1 MMKKKTILSAVTF
14 LLLGLTSFSQNCDEM
29 VKDCEKL
36 FRDEKGKEV
45 FISDGQVYTAF
56 LDRQQAE
63 FDITFYGGTT
73 YRIAVSAGDRDDYVI
88 FRLRDQKGNV
98 LFSNQDYKN
107 ARYWDFKVP
116 QTITLKIE
124 TELDTE
130 RKIAGCAVMLI
141 GFKQ

>member
-1 MMKKKTILSAVTF
+1 MRNITTTLIFMFFSGLF
-14 LLLGLTSFSQNCDEM
+14 LFGQNCEEI
-29 VKDCEKL
+29 VRNCEKL
-36 FRDEKGKEV
+36 FRDEKGKQI

-56 LDRQQAE
+56 LDRQEAE
-63 FDITFYGGTT
+63 FDLTFYGGTT

-88 FRLRDQKGNV
+88 FTLRDEKGNT
-98 LFSNQDYKN
+98 LFTNKDHKN

-116 QTITLKIE
+116 KTLSVKIE

-130 RKIAGCAVMLI
+130 RKVTGCAVMLI

>member
-1 MMKKKTILSAVTF
+1 MKKLIF
-14 LLLGLTSFSQNCDEM
+14 TSFFTLISSVLLYGQNCEEI
-29 VKDCEKL
+29 VRNCEQL
-36 FRDEKGKEV
+36 FRNEKGKQV

-56 LDRQQAE
+56 LDRQEAE
-63 FDITFYGGTT
+63 FNLTFYGGTT

-88 FRLRDQKGNV
+88 FTVRDEKQNI
-98 LFSNQDYKN
+98 LFTNRDHKN

-116 QTITLKIE
+116 KTISVKIE

-130 RKIAGCAVMLI
+130 RKVTGCAVMLI

>member
-1 MMKKKTILSAVTF
+1 MKKRYLTLIFTLFAGILAFGQSCEEIVR
-14 LLLGLTSFSQNCDEM
+14 N
-29 VKDCEKL
+29 CEKL
-36 FRDEKGKEV
+36 FRDEKGKQV

-56 LDRQQAE
+56 LDRQEAE
-63 FDITFYGGTT
+63 FDLTFYGGTT

-88 FRLRDQKGNV
+88 FTLRDEKGNV
-98 LFSNQDYKN
+98 LFTNRDHKN

-116 QTITLKIE
+116 KTLSVKIE

-130 RKIAGCAVMLI
+130 RKVTGCAVMLI